1 MNRQRPG
8 PGPFTGALRRRS
20 FIAGAAA
27 LPLAGCGG
35 GAELLAL
42 IPGVG
47 TGGTGIVAGVVTGLG
62 SVFVDGRRYDDSQ
75 AAIEHLPDLL
85 RAQTLAWSDLQLGQY
100 VYLHVD
106 ALGIPMRVRLESQ
119 LAGPAMRDPSAADRF
134 SVWGQ
139 QVQVNADPG
148 AGPVTVFAGLS
159 GVGELAA
166 LDPVQVYG
174 VLQADPAD
182 ASRDIIRA
190 TRVERIAR
198 TAMPARVTG
207 RLRPAGSGWSLGEVL
222 LAAQQVASLMQQ
234 GALAA
239 GTAVTAA
246 GPWPA
251 DPAASAARWSP
262 TAVQRMGSPRFAADR
277 LRVSGAA
284 QSLSG
289 SMLLVQGVPV
299 DLARVG
305 PATVPAGVAAGSYV
319 TVEGSLD
326 QATGQLNAS
335 TLELMPRGG
344 RPMELHGSVTEVLG
358 TGMFVVRGQRIDAS
372 RAQFAGGSAAMMA
385 AGRYVEVAGSAAG
398 SVLAADRVDM
408 PSALPEQAML
418 ELTGTVAGADSV
430 TRTVQV
436 LLAGGQTMAMRLDGM
451 TSMPRAGDTIRV
463 AGVWRDGVLM
473 VQQMSRTGMGMGMF

>member
-1 MNRQRPG
+1 MNLHRPG

-75 AAIEHLPDLL
+75 AVIEHLPDLL
-85 RAQTLAWSDLQLGQY
+85 RTQTLAWSDLQLGQY

-106 ALGIPMRVRLESQ
+106 ALGTPMRVRLESQ
-119 LAGPAMRDPSAADRF
+119 LAGPATRDPSLGDRF

-139 QVQVNADPG
+139 QVQVNADGG

-159 GVGELAA
+159 GVGELAP
-166 LDPVQVYG
+166 LDAVQVYG
-174 VLQADPAD
+174 VLQPDPAD

-198 TAMPARVTG
+198 AAVPARVTG
-207 RLRPAGSGWSLGEVL
+207 RLRPAANGWTLGEMAL
-222 LAAQQVASLMQQ
+222 GAQQVASLVQQ

-251 DPAASAARWSP
+251 DSAPAARWSP
-262 TAVQRMGSPRFAADR
+262 TVLQPMGSPRFAADR

-284 QSLSG
+284 QPLAG

-299 DLARVG
+299 DLARAA
-305 PATVPAGVAAGSYV
+305 PAVAAAGVAAGSYV
-319 TVEGSLD
+319 TVEGRLD
-326 QATGQLNAS
+326 QATGQLDAS
-335 TLELMPRGG
+335 TVELMPRGG

-358 TGMFVVRGQRIDAS
+358 AGLFVVRGQRIDAS

-385 AGRYVEVAGSAAG
+385 AGRYVEVAGTAAG
-398 SVLAADRVDM
+398 SLLAADRVDM

-418 ELTGTVAGADSV
+418 ELTGTVVGASSV
-430 TRTVQV
+430 TQTVQL
-436 LLAGGQTMAMRLDGM
+436 LLAGGQTMTMRLDGM
-451 TSMPRAGDTIRV
+451 TSLPSAGDMIRV
-463 AGVWRDGVLM
+463 AGVWRQGVLM
-473 VQQMSRTGMGMGMF
+473 VQQMSRTGMGMGMS